1 MANITLSF
9 LAKYRFFSILIVVGV
24 VLVLGLLM
32 FKSTLKDQD
41 STNRYASPTPSGLK
55 PQTKFE
61 NKDEKIRIDYSPG
74 TKAYWVYI
82 DAKSVEEYTQK
93 RKEAVKKLKELN
105 IDPCNYKTTFWPIP
119 GEIKTKFTAQDL
131 KALRE
136 ITCPK

>member
-1 MANITLSF
+1 MANITLSS
-9 LAKYRFFSILIVVGV
+9 LAKYRFFPIIIAVGIV
-24 VLVLGLLM
+24 LTLGLLI
-32 FKSTLKDQD
+32 FRSTFKDQN
-41 STNRYASPTPSGLK
+41 SAKRYASPTPSSLK

-61 NKDEKIRIDYSPG
+61 DKDENIRIDFSPG
-74 TKAYWVYI
+74 TKTYWVYI